1 MRQLV
6 DASRAEMWG
15 LTYPR
20 FREVLAHVADRLVDT
35 AAQPVDIG
43 AALAALHLEDLALAT
58 ACVDGRDAA
67 WTAFGERCVPE
78 MRRAAMSIGGAQNA
92 DDLVQT
98 VLGEL
103 YGLRTTTDERRP
115 ALSSFLG
122 RSRLTTWLRAILVQR
137 HVDAHRARRPTEPLD
152 DEHDVASPVESS
164 ELAPDR
170 RRLVARIRE
179 ALEGELAALDRT
191 DHLRL
196 SLYYAQRLTLAEM
209 GRIFGEHEATVSR
222 KLARVRTSVR
232 TAVDRRLALDGLG
245 IEDIKLGYRYVTDG
259 NVVDLSQWLA
269 GDPE

>member
-1 MRQLV
+1 
-6 DASRAEMWG
+6 MWG

-152 DEHDVASPVESS
+152 DKHDVASPVESS

-232 TAVDRRLALDGLG
+232 TAVDRRLALEGLG